1 MFKEMLE
8 SFLKKRDEN
17 SLKKLRETIYYYSTI
32 CADEKETKV
41 LLKKVINM
49 DYQNIQKEDLL
60 KFVENIK
67 LERLH
72 FRSEHVSNYFKN
84 GLKDYLL
91 KNHNSSSVS
100 ALMNAVSEII
110 IPDYKQ
116 RVKDTIKKN
125 NEFNVF
131 EIGTL
136 LKHIYDNDF
145 NFKRINAE
153 KEVIKNSIKEVSL
166 SEQKEI
172 TVKRR
177 RL

>member
-1 MFKEMLE
+1 MFKEILE
-8 SFLKKRDEN
+8 SFLKKRNES
-17 SLKKLRETIYYYSTI
+17 SLRKLRETIYYYSTI
-32 CADEKETKV
+32 AADEKEARL
-41 LLKKVINM
+41 LLKKLINM
-49 DYQNIQKEDLL
+49 DYQNIEKDDLL

-72 FRSEHVSNYFKN
+72 FRSDYVSNYFKN

-91 KNHNSSSVS
+91 KNHNSASVN
-100 ALMNAVSEII
+100 ALMNTVSEIV

-116 RVKDTIKKN
+116 RVKDTIAKN

-136 LKHIYDNDF
+136 LKHIYDHDF

-153 KEVIKNSIKEVSL
+153 KEIIKNSIKEVGL
-166 SEQKEI
+166 SECTDIK
-172 TVKRR
+172 VNRKR
-177 RL
+177 L

>member
-1 MFKEMLE
+1 MFKEILE

-17 SLKKLRETIYYYSTI
+17 SLRKLRETIYYYSTI
-32 CADEKETKV
+32 SANEKEARV

-49 DYQNIQKEDLL
+49 DYQNIKKEDLS
-60 KFVENIK
+60 KFVEYIK
-67 LERLH
+67 LDRLH
-72 FRSEHVSNYFKN
+72 FRSDHVSDYFKN

-91 KNHNSSSVS
+91 KNHNSPSVT
-100 ALMNAVSEII
+100 ALMDAVSEII

-116 RVKDTIKKN
+116 RVKDTITKN

-136 LKHIYDNDF
+136 LKHIYDHDF

-166 SEQKEI
+166 SEKKEI
-172 TVKRR
+172 TVNRR